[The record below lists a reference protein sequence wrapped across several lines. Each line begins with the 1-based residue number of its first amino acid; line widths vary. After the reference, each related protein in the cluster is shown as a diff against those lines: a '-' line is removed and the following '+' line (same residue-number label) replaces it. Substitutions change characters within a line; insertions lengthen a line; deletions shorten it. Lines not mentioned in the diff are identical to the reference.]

1 MKCPLC
7 QKSNPIF
14 YQREN
19 LSYHHCQD
27 CDFYYMNDA
36 CFLED
41 ADERSRY
48 LNHQND
54 PEEIRY
60 SQYLNQILTEIKP
73 FIDRSMVGLDYGTG
87 PTVSLARVLTEQ
99 GYPCDYYDKYFFP
112 EIKQSH
118 YDYLILCEVIE
129 HFKNLSAELNNLK
142 NLLTYSKHIF
152 IKTQMCLDEE
162 FFKNWYYPRDP
173 THVIF
178 FTENSMEILAKKL
191 EMKLIKLSKNIFM
204 LSKL

>member
-1 MKCPLC
+1 MNCPLC

-19 LSYHHCQD
+19 LSYHHCED

-41 ADERSRY
+41 EDERSRY

-60 SQYLNQILTEIKP
+60 AQYLNQILDTIKP
-73 FIDRSMVGLDYGTG
+73 FIDQSMIGLDYGTG
-87 PTVSLARVLTEQ
+87 PTVSLARVLTQQ
-99 GYPCDYYDKYFFP
+99 GYQCDYYDKYFFP
-112 EIKQSH
+112 KINQNQ

-129 HFKNLSAELNNLK
+129 HFKHLSTELNNLK
-142 NLLTYSKHIF
+142 NLVTYSKCIF
-152 IKTQMCLDEE
+152 IKTQMCLDKE

-178 FTENSMEILAKKL
+178 FTEKSMDILAKKL
-191 EMKLIKLSKNIFM
+191 EMNLVKLSKNIFM
-204 LSKL
+204 LSK